1 MASFIV
7 GHLAALHDAAGSGS
21 GSGLLIALLT
31 WFAFAASVQPR

>member
-31 WFAFAASVQPR
+31 AAAYTFSLSGS